1 MEFYRVSDE
10 RKADEIM
17 KTLAL
22 VFLGEKKLRKE
33 RIKLAEITINN
44 GQNVIVPLDVAKDVY
59 AYIEAGESDAEI
71 LEVNIKGKV
80 RVKTYKYKTRSG
92 EYMIL
97 ADTEVISD
105 GGKQRSR

>member
-1 MEFYRVSDE
+1 MIFYRVRDE
-10 RKADEIM
+10 KKADEIM

-33 RIKLAEITINN
+33 RIKLTEITVD
-44 GQNVIVPLDVAKDVY
+44 GQNVVVPLEVAKDVY
-59 AYIEAGESDAEI
+59 GYVEAGESDAEI

-80 RVKTYKYKTRSG
+80 RVKTYKYKIRSG